1 MITSE
6 SFMLVGTSATNYE
19 NTDTS
24 SPWPP
29 SPAEEGGGK
38 GIWGI
43 PPDPHQRGSASLDS
57 LLFSM
62 GDSQGAKPLWRGLGV
77 PPSLPPNPPK
87 NGGQRDSAS
96 LGSLLFSM
104 GDSQGAKPLWRG
116 LGGVPQPPSQ
126 FPQVPS
132 FADAELCDCVGQEW
146 GTKGVERTIFV
157 ATAKEI
163 WAKGELLAP
172 KRRLGY

>member
-1 MITSE
+1 VITSE
-6 SFMLVGTSATNYE
+6 SFMLVGTSATKDE

-38 GIWGI
+38 GIWGY
-43 PPDPHQRGSASLDS
+43 PPDSHQRGSASLDS
-57 LLFSM
+57 PLFSM

-87 NGGQRDSAS
+87 SGGGQRGSAS
-96 LGSLLFSM
+96 LDSLLFSM

-116 LGGVPQPPSQ
+116 LGGAPQSSSQ
-126 FPQVPS
+126 FP
-132 FADAELCDCVGQEW
+132 QEW